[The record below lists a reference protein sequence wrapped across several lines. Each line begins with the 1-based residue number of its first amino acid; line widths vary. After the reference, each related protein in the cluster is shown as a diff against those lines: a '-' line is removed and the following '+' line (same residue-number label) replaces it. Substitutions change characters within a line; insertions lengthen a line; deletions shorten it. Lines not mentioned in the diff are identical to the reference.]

1 MKIRKINK
9 PVIIHGAGRSGT
21 TLVSNI
27 LSLHQSFFWISG
39 YVNLM
44 PKFQFLS
51 ILNRL
56 QQIRTFEK
64 FSRGKRYF
72 PRPSEAYKYWNTFF
86 LNFNL
91 PSIHAGKI
99 DNRAVDICIS
109 SLRGIEKY
117 SKGKRFITKFTGHSR
132 SEFIKSLF
140 HEPKIIYIDRDPR
153 HTIASYYKQRWF
165 FRNREKDFFLKSKSS
180 LLEYYTKKYLE
191 FYNARE
197 LLKKFDIL
205 FIKYEDFISETII
218 KTHHI
223 FNFLDEPVTKDFE
236 NIIQSWKINKDTS
249 SQYNDFYNDNEWGM
263 LTELLSNQIQDLDY
277 PDIY

>member
-9 PVIIHGAGRSGT
+9 PVIIHGSGRSGT

-27 LSLHQSFFWISG
+27 LSLHQSFYWISG

-44 PKFQFLS
+44 PRFEFLS
-51 ILNRL
+51 ILNQL

-64 FSRGKRYF
+64 FSRGRRFF

-91 PSIHAGKI
+91 PSIHALKI

-109 SLRGIEKY
+109 SLRNIEKY

-191 FYNARE
+191 FYSARE
-197 LLKKFDIL
+197 LLKNFDIL

-223 FNFLDEPVTKDFE
+223 FNFLNEPVTKDFE

-249 SQYNDFYNDNEWGM
+249 SQYNDFYNDNEWAM
-263 LTELLSNQIQDLDY
+263 LTELLSNQIQELDY